1 MLGGFVVP
9 VPTLFDES
17 GALDAGRNGTYIRA
31 MCQAGTEHV
40 FLLGSLGEFPSVE
53 DAERKSLLEAGIESL
68 TGKADAWVGVGAPS
82 TRRAVRLA
90 EQAEETGASA
100 LVAVP
105 PYYLHPTPDA
115 IARYYRALRDATKIP
130 LLAYNIPSLVGYPLI
145 PELVHRL
152 ARERI
157 LDGLKDTA
165 GHLAS
170 VESFLAGAPNGFPV
184 LPGDDALAADA
195 IAKGATGAI
204 LGTANVVPK
213 LSAAL
218 VRAAL
223 NHETARANELQIL
236 VTRLAEAIR
245 QGPFPSTGKFLS
257 TRTWHA
263 TVGYRAP
270 YDPLTTAEEQRVLAA
285 FEPLIPALRPFL

>member
-17 GALDAGRNGTYIRA
+17 GALDPGRNATYVRS
-31 MCQAGTEHV
+31 MCQAGVEHI

-53 DAERKSLLEAGIESL
+53 DDERKALLEAGIESL

-82 TRRAVRLA
+82 TRRAARLA
-90 EQAEETGASA
+90 ERAEEAGAAA

-105 PYYLHPTPDA
+105 PYYLHPTPEA
-115 IARYYRALRDATKIP
+115 IAHYYRALRDATKVP
-130 LLAYNIPSLVGYPLI
+130 LLAYNIPSLVGYPLL

-165 GHLAS
+165 GHLTS
-170 VESFLAGAPNGFPV
+170 VESFLAGAPTGFPV
-184 LPGDDALAADA
+184 LPGDDPLAADS
-195 IAKGATGAI
+195 IAKGAAGAI

-213 LSAAL
+213 LGAAL

-223 NHETARANELQIL
+223 AHETARASELQLL
-236 VTRLAEAIR
+236 VSRLAEAIR
-245 QGPFPSTGKFLS
+245 QGPFPATGKFLS
-257 TRTWHA
+257 TRTWNA
-263 TVGYRAP
+263 SVGYRAP
-270 YDPLTTAEEQRVLAA
+270 YEALTTAEQQRVLAA
-285 FEPLIPALRPFL
+285 FDPLLPALRPYL